1 MFFYIFLKLISNTN
15 DIKKSI
21 FIKKKRRYNG
31 DMICP
36 KCGSPQDKVL
46 ESRSSKEGTSIRRR
60 RMCIDC
66 GYRFTSYEH
75 IERKPIVVIKKDGR
89 HQTFDIGK
97 VERGIRTCTEK
108 LPIGQTEIEKTL
120 RAIEDE
126 VYEIAQENKN
136 SITSREIGEATL
148 RNLYP
153 LSPVAYVRFAAVY
166 RAFDTLDQFIN
177 EIETL
182 NS

>member
-1 MFFYIFLKLISNTN
+1 MYFIHSCFIPKCQEKSSSTTKEKL
-15 DIKKSI
+15 
-21 FIKKKRRYNG
+21 YNEV
-31 DMICP
+31 MNCP
-36 KCGSPQDKVL
+36 KCGSPHDKVL
-46 ESRSSKEGTSIRRR
+46 ESRSNKEGTSIRRR
-60 RMCIDC
+60 RMCNDC

-75 IERKPIVVIKKDGR
+75 IERKPIIVVKKDGR

-108 LPIGQTEIEKTL
+108 LPLSQNEIDKIL

-126 VYEIAQENKN
+126 VYEMAQENKN
-136 SITSREIGEATL
+136 TISSREIGEATL

>member
-1 MFFYIFLKLISNTN
+1 
-15 DIKKSI
+15 
-21 FIKKKRRYNG
+21 
-31 DMICP
+31 
-36 KCGSPQDKVL
+36 
-46 ESRSSKEGTSIRRR
+46 
-60 RMCIDC
+60 MCADC

-108 LPIGQTEIEKTL
+108 LPIGQTEIDKIL

-136 SITSREIGEATL
+136 TITSREI
-148 RNLYP
+148 
-153 LSPVAYVRFAAVY
+153 
-166 RAFDTLDQFIN
+166 
-177 EIETL
+177 
-182 NS
+182 

>member
-1 MFFYIFLKLISNTN
+1 MN
-15 DIKKSI
+15 
-21 FIKKKRRYNG
+21 
-31 DMICP
+31 CP
-36 KCGSPQDKVL
+36 KCGSFHDKVL
-46 ESRSSKEGTSIRRR
+46 ESRSNKEGTSIRRR
-60 RMCIDC
+60 RMCCDC

-75 IERKPIVVIKKDGR
+75 IERKPIVVVKKDGR

-108 LPIGQTEIEKTL
+108 LPIGQSEIEKTL

-126 VYEIAQENKN
+126 VYERAQDNRN
-136 SITSREIGEATL
+136 TISSREIGEATL
-148 RNLYP
+148 RHLYP

-177 EIETL
+177 EIERL